1 MQPDLESWQRLN
13 SAPGIGPV
21 LFRQLVKRFG
31 SPKRVLAASMAE
43 LCSLPN
49 IDEKR
54 ARAIFEASEV
64 PLREEWRSLLKELG
78 ATILTYQDPGY
89 PQRLLTIYDYPPL
102 LYVRGRLT
110 EADELAVAVVGSRRA
125 SSYGRKVAQNIAAG
139 LAQRG
144 VTVISGLAR
153 GVDSVAH
160 RGVLAVGGR
169 TVAVLGSGIDVIY
182 PAENQALAEQ
192 IVQNGAVISEFPPGS
207 EPEAGHFPRRNRIIS
222 GLSMG
227 VVVVEA
233 RVRSGALLTARF
245 ALDQNREVFAVP
257 GNIDFAGSQ
266 GPHHLIQDGAKLVRN
281 VQDILDE
288 LSVPGRAEHAG
299 LPVRSMPSLSADE
312 QKLLDVVTDQPAA
325 VDDLIARSGLQPAE
339 TLVLLLSLEMKG
351 LVQQF
356 SGKKF
361 VRK

>member
-31 SPKRVLAASMAE
+31 SPKRVLTASMAE
-43 LCSLPN
+43 LCSLAN

-54 ARAIFEASEV
+54 ARAILGASEV
-64 PLREEWRSLLKELG
+64 PLKGEWRSLLKELG

-102 LYVRGRLT
+102 LYVRGRLS

-160 RGVLAVGGR
+160 RGALAVGGR

-182 PAENQALAEQ
+182 PAENKALAGQ

-207 EPEAGHFPRRNRIIS
+207 GPEAGHFPRRNRIIS

-233 RVRSGALLTARF
+233 GVRSGALLTARF

-288 LSVPGRAEHAG
+288 LPVPGRTEHAG

-312 QKLLDVVTDQPAA
+312 EKLLDVVTDQPAA

-351 LVQQF
+351 LIQQLF
-356 SGKKF
+356 GKKF

>member
-31 SPKRVLAASMAE
+31 SPKRALTASMAE
-43 LCSLPN
+43 LCSLAN

-54 ARAIFEASEV
+54 ARAILGASEV
-64 PLREEWRSLLKELG
+64 PLKGEWRSLLKELG

-102 LYVRGRLT
+102 LYVRGRLS

-160 RGVLAVGGR
+160 RGALAVGGR

-182 PAENQALAEQ
+182 PAENKALAGQ
-192 IVQNGAVISEFPPGS
+192 IVQNGAVMSEFPPGS
-207 EPEAGHFPRRNRIIS
+207 GPEAGHFPRRNRIIS

-233 RVRSGALLTARF
+233 GVRSGALLTARF

-288 LSVPGRAEHAG
+288 LPVPGRTEHAG

-312 QKLLDVVTDQPAA
+312 EKLLDVVTDQPAA

-351 LVQQF
+351 LIQQLF
-356 SGKKF
+356 GKKF

>member
-1 MQPDLESWQRLN
+1 M
-13 SAPGIGPV
+13 G
-21 LFRQLVKRFG
+21 
-31 SPKRVLAASMAE
+31 AA
-43 LCSLPN
+43 
-49 IDEKR
+49 
-54 ARAIFEASEV
+54 
-64 PLREEWRSLLKELG
+64 
-78 ATILTYQDPGY
+78 ILTYQDPGY

-182 PAENQALAEQ
+182 PAENKALAGQ

-288 LSVPGRAEHAG
+288 LPVPGRVEQAG

-312 QKLLDVVTDQPAA
+312 EKLLDVVTDQPAA

-339 TLVLLLSLEMKG
+339 TLVQLLSLEMKG
-351 LVQQF
+351 LIQQL